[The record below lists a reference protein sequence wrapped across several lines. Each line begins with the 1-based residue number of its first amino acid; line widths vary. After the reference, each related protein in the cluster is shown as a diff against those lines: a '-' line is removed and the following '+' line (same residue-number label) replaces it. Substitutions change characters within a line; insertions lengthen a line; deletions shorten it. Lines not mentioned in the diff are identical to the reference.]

1 MNNKTLTETEVRAL
15 RDRVYCIPITDNEWK
30 IAGPH
35 WMSADGI
42 RFLKAH
48 DFPLSESL
56 QRSAKKS
63 C

>member
-1 MNNKTLTETEVRAL
+1 M
-15 RDRVYCIPITDNEWK
+15 RDRVYGKPITDNEWR

-35 WMSADGI
+35 WMTADGI

-48 DFPLSESL
+48 DFPLSESSR
-56 QRSAKKS
+56 RSTAAKP

>member
-1 MNNKTLTETEVRAL
+1 MNNKPTEAEVRSM
-15 RDRVYCIPITDNEWK
+15 RDRVYGTPISDNEWK

-35 WMSADGI
+35 WMSPDGI

-48 DFPLSESL
+48 DFPLSESF
-56 QRSAKKS
+56 QRSTKKP

>member
-1 MNNKTLTETEVRAL
+1 
-15 RDRVYCIPITDNEWK
+15 VYCIPITDNEWK

-35 WMSADGI
+35 WMSPEGI
-42 RFLKAH
+42 AFLRAH

-56 QRSAKKS
+56 QRRPAKA